1 VREGGESVSESKAA
15 MIDQLRKQMA
25 AIPARSVGPSG
36 PSLAALTC
44 ARPNPDPEP
53 RPEVRVD
60 PSTIR
65 TLPVPEPLAELLP
78 HRGLARGSTVRLGG
92 VTSLRAGLIAS
103 VTSAGGWAAV
113 VGSPNL
119 CLLAASEVG
128 ADLRR
133 CAVIADPGPDPVAV
147 AAILADGI
155 DLVLFSLAGADV
167 PPSRARA
174 VTARARRNEAV
185 LAFTDGRWPS
195 TDLQLDARVTRYR
208 GLDAGRGR
216 ITDIDLDIR
225 ATARGQQARHRTVTL
240 TGRGGHVDWT
250 PAATSAA
257 AAAAPLRIAQ

>member
-1 VREGGESVSESKAA
+1 MGESKAA
-15 MIDQLRKQMA
+15 MIDQLRKQMV
-25 AIPARSVGPSG
+25 AIPARSVGPTR

-44 ARPNPDPEP
+44 VRPEPDP
-53 RPEVRVD
+53 RPEVRAEVRVE
-60 PSTIR
+60 PSPIR

-103 VTSAGGWAAV
+103 VTSAGGWVAV

-119 CLLAASEVG
+119 SLLAAAEMG

-133 CAVIADPGPDPVAV
+133 CAVISDPGPDPVAV
-147 AAILADGI
+147 AAVLVDGI

-174 VTARARRNEAV
+174 VTARARRNGAV
-185 LAFTDGRWPS
+185 LAFTEGWWPS

-216 ITDIDLDIR
+216 ITGIDLDIR
-225 ATARGQQARHRTVTL
+225 ATVRGQQARHRTVTL
-240 TGRGGHVDWT
+240 TGRGGRVDWT
-250 PAATSAA
+250 PAAPSATTA
-257 AAAAPLRIAQ
+257 ASPLRIAQ